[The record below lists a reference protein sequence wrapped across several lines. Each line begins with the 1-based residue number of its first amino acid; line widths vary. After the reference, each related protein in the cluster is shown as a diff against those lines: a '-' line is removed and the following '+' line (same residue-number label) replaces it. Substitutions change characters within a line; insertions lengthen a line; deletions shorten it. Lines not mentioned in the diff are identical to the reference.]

1 MATGFEFSD
10 TSATVLTGSLT
21 RAAGENVGG
30 YAILQGSLAANS
42 NYTIAFTGNTLHIT
56 PATLTVTAN
65 PLSKVY
71 GTTDPAL
78 TYTATGFQFTDNSA
92 TVLSGSLTRAA
103 GESVG
108 NYAISQGS
116 LVANANYTIAFSGA
130 NFAITQALLTIT
142 ANPLSKVYG
151 QADPTLTYTA
161 SGFENGDTVSIL
173 SGSLTRAAGENVGG
187 YAILQGTLGTSAN
200 YTIAFTGSTL
210 SITPAQ
216 LTVTANPLSK
226 IYGQADPALTY
237 IATGFQ
243 FSDSSATVLSG
254 SLTRAAGQNVGGYA
268 ITQGTLASNSNYTI
282 AFSGNTLNITP
293 AQLTI
298 SANGQSKV
306 YGQADPALTYTA
318 SGFQYSDT
326 GATVL
331 TGS

>member
-78 TYTATGFQFTDNSA
+78 TYTATGFEFTDNSA

-103 GESVG
+103 GENVG

-161 SGFENGDTVSIL
+161 SGFANGDTVAIL

-187 YAILQGTLGTSAN
+187 YAIFQGTLGTSAN

-254 SLTRAAGQNVGGYA
+254 CSDACGGPERRRLCDQPGHAGGQ
-268 ITQGTLASNSNYTI
+268 Q
-282 AFSGNTLNITP
+282 
-293 AQLTI
+293 QLHHR
-298 SANGQSKV
+298 
-306 YGQADPALTYTA
+306 L
-318 SGFQYSDT
+318 
-326 GATVL
+326 
-331 TGS
+331 